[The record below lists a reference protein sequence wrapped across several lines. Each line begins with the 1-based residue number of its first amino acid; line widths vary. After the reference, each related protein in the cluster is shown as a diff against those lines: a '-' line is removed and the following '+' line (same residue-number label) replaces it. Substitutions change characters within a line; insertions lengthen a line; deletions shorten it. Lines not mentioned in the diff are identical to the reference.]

1 MDPLSPTKCDSGTG
15 PSPAE
20 TSDQSPHQQN
30 PVVEPSSQQQEG
42 GGFIGKNLITDSL
55 STLSI
60 SAEPF
65 KFTSDRPAATQLSV
79 EAKEF
84 VPKSVIATSYTES
97 FSPYVEAEYH
107 EQIDVTADC
116 ERSDPLLDYAFQV
129 LYEITYSPG
138 HFTNLC
144 DQLVSNL
151 NSWPALDESVL
162 QILVDEIISLAIRE
176 PNFRY
181 NGARLCDAITRGLR
195 ASGNSIDFRKIL
207 LNSCRVIHAERK
219 SLMQSDAEY
228 LRGFALFMS
237 ELFVHM
243 HREDGSGR
251 FDLLA
256 GAVRELLLTL
266 LEHPTP
272 GNVKCLCQI
281 LKLSGSYIEDHDRQ
295 THERKTPEMDQLM
308 TEIERVARTV
318 EMQMHMKD
326 LLLNMIEL
334 RVTDWGRAPTSPV
347 VRESHAVSSQPSNPQ
362 MGVYYGPDGQAL
374 TAEETEFLDQGINRH
389 EDEEEYEYAYEE
401 DTGMDDEMAEAFEK
415 FLMMQDALK

>member
-30 PVVEPSSQQQEG
+30 PVVEQSSQQQAG
-42 GGFIGKNLITDSL
+42 DGVNGKSLITDSL

-65 KFTSDRPAATQLSV
+65 RSISSDRPAATQLSV

-84 VPKSVIATSYTES
+84 VPKIVLATSNTES
-97 FSPYVEAEYH
+97 YPPYVEAEYH
-107 EQIDVTADC
+107 EQVDMMADF

-138 HFTNLC
+138 QFTNLC
-144 DQLVSNL
+144 DQLVTNL
-151 NSWPALDESVL
+151 NSWPALDESML
-162 QILVDEIISLAIRE
+162 QILVDEIVALAIRE

-195 ASGNSIDFRKIL
+195 VSGPLDFRSTL
-207 LNSCRVIHAERK
+207 FNSCQAIHADRK
-219 SLMQSDAEY
+219 NLMHSDAEY

-243 HREDGSGR
+243 HKKDSSCR
-251 FDLLA
+251 FGILA
-256 GAVRELLLTL
+256 AAVRELLLTL
-266 LEHPTP
+266 LEQPTP

-281 LKLSGSYIEDHDRQ
+281 LKLSGSYIEDDDRETNQ
-295 THERKTPEMDQLM
+295 GKTPEMDQLM
-308 TEIERVARTV
+308 TKIETVGRTL
-318 EMQMHMKD
+318 EMQMHIKD

-334 RVTDWGRAPTSPV
+334 RTTDWGRAPTSPV
-347 VRESHAVSSQPSNPQ
+347 VRESHAVSSQSSNPQ

-374 TAEETEFLDQGINRH
+374 TVEETEFLNQGINRP
-389 EDEEEYEYAYEE
+389 EDEEYEYPYEE
-401 DTGMDDEMAEAFEK
+401 DTGMDDEMVEAFEK